1 MTHRTLVLVALFA
14 LAAPYG
20 LIHPQPAAAD
30 EPEKREVPDYGALEE
45 PTTAGD
51 VLLWVP
57 RIVLS
62 PLYVVSEYVI
72 RRPLGFLLTAAE
84 RAQLP
89 LILYDFFV
97 FGPDH
102 KAGVLPTAF
111 IDFGFD
117 PSVGLFFFWNDL
129 FADGHDFKLR
139 GATWG
144 EHWIAA
150 SVDSR
155 TTFADNVSF
164 AVNGSI
170 VRRPD
175 YAFYGIGSRSLE
187 DDLTRYGSTT
197 YQGHVEL
204 AIGFGHASKIVTQVG
219 VRNRSFRDGDYD
231 DDPTLQEGVRED
243 VFEEPSGYRE
253 GYTVLFNRAVLSID
267 SREPWPAPGSGVR
280 LELRAEQGSEI
291 NNAPMAYLRYGA
303 ALGAFYDLNDAGRVV
318 GLWGAVAFADP
329 LHGEVPFTELVE
341 LGGEEVMRGFV
352 PGRLLGRSAATLTL
366 QYSWPV
372 WVQLGGMIQLS
383 VGNVFGEHLD
393 GFDPELLRF
402 SGSIGIESLGARDS
416 AIQLMLGLGSETFA
430 QGGEITSFRFIFG
443 THYGF

>member
-1 MTHRTLVLVALFA
+1 LL
-14 LAAPYG
+14 LA
-20 LIHPQPAAAD
+20 
-30 EPEKREVPDYGALEE
+30 K
-45 PTTAGD
+45 
-51 VLLWVP
+51 
-57 RIVLS
+57 
-62 PLYVVSEYVI
+62 
-72 RRPLGFLLTAAE
+72 LTAAE

-89 LILYDFFV
+89 LILYDFFL

-117 PSVGLFFFWNDL
+117 PSVGLYFFWNDL
-129 FADGHDFKLR
+129 FADGHNLKLR

-155 TTFADNVSF
+155 TRIGEDSSF
-164 AVNGSI
+164 AVNTS
-170 VRRPD
+170 VVKRPD
-175 YAFYGIGSRSLE
+175 YAFYGVGSRSLE
-187 DDLTRYGSTT
+187 DEVTRYGSTT
-197 YQGHVEL
+197 VQGHLEL
-204 AIGFGHASKIVTQVG
+204 DIGFGHASQIVTQVG
-219 VRNRSFRDGDYD
+219 VRYRNFRDGDYD
-231 DDPTLQEGVRED
+231 DDPTLREGARAD
-243 VFEEPSGYRE
+243 FFEIPPGYRE
-253 GYTVLFNRAVLSID
+253 GYTVLYNRAVLSLD
-267 SREPWPAPGSGVR
+267 SRAPWPAPGSGVR
-280 LELRAEQGSEI
+280 LEVRAEQGSEI
-291 NNAPMAYLRYGA
+291 RDEPNAYLRYGG
-303 ALGAFYDLNDAGRVV
+303 ALGGFLDLNDGGRVL
-318 GLWGAVAFADP
+318 GLWGAVFFSDP
-329 LHGEVPFTELVE
+329 LHGTVPFTELVE

-352 PGRLLGRSAATLTL
+352 PGRLLGRSAAALTL

-383 VGNVFGEHLD
+383 IGNVFGTHLED
-393 GFDPELLRF
+393 FDPELLRF